1 MLPLRGVRREPGERE
16 IMEFAYH
23 VVDVFTQEPLEG
35 NPLAVVPDA
44 RGLDAVTMQRIA
56 RELNLSETTFVL
68 HAEIPDAVA
77 RVRIFTPSSEMRFAG
92 HPTIGTA
99 YVLLRIGR
107 VRADATAFVF
117 EECVGPVAVRVE
129 PGDDPM
135 IWLTT
140 PPIEKGRTYDRAE
153 CASALGLDESDLLA
167 DVPCRIL
174 SAGNPN
180 LYVPLAS
187 AGAVDRAQ
195 VDAAALHALFAEEPA
210 PVCLFAFASA
220 PYGAYSRMFA
230 PALGVPEDPATGSAT
245 GPLAAFM
252 IEHGLAPATDGTHF
266 VSEQGTKMGRRS
278 MLHVLI
284 HGDHGKNGI
293 EVGGHVTPLA
303 VATMTLR

>member
-1 MLPLRGVRREPGERE
+1 MVVLRGVRRAPAERE

-23 VVDVFTQEPLEG
+23 VVDVFTQQPLEG
-35 NPLAVVPDA
+35 NPLAVFPDA

-68 HAEIPDAVA
+68 PAGGAEAVA

-99 YVLLRIGR
+99 YVLRRVGR
-107 VRADATAFVF
+107 VPVDATVFTF
-117 EECVGPVAVRVE
+117 EEGVGPVAVRVD

-140 PPIEKGRTYDRAE
+140 PPIERGRTYDRAR
-153 CASALGLDESDLLA
+153 CARALGLEDGDLLA
-167 DVPCRIL
+167 EVPCRIF

-180 LYVPLAS
+180 LYVALAS
-187 AGAVDRAQ
+187 ADAVDRAR
-195 VDAAALHALFAEEPA
+195 VDAVALQALFADEPA
-210 PVCLFAFASA
+210 PVCLFAFAPA

-252 IEHGLAPATDGTHF
+252 MEHGLAPAANGTHF

-278 MLHVLI
+278 LLHILI
-284 HGDHGKNGI
+284 HGEHGSEGI

-303 VATMTLR
+303 IATMTL

>member
-1 MLPLRGVRREPGERE
+1 
-16 IMEFAYH
+16 MEFAYH
-23 VVDVFTQEPLEG
+23 VVDVFTQQPLEG
-35 NPLAVVPDA
+35 NPLAVFPDA

-56 RELNLSETTFVL
+56 RELCLSETTFVL
-68 HAEIPDAVA
+68 PADSADAVA

-99 YVLLRIGR
+99 YVLRRVGR
-107 VRADATAFVF
+107 VPADATAFTF
-117 EECVGPVAVRVE
+117 EEGVGPVAVRVE

-140 PPIEKGRTYDRAE
+140 PPIEQGRTYDRMR
-153 CASALGLDESDLLA
+153 CARALGLDDEDVLA

-187 AGAVDRAQ
+187 TAAVDRAQ
-195 VDAAALHALFAEEPA
+195 VDAAALLALFAEEPA
-210 PVCLFAFASA
+210 PVCLFAFAPA

-252 IEHGLAPATDGTHF
+252 MEHGLAPATGGTRF

-278 MLHVLI
+278 MLHVLV
-284 HGDHGKNGI
+284 HGDHGCDAI
-293 EVGGHVTPLA
+293 EVGGNVTPLA